1 MIAMKILTEMKRII
15 IASCLVLAAIFAN
28 AQSWNPYVNQAITD
42 PAPLLPWEFGG
53 TGVLSFNVGNS
64 GSDPLPLVVNQEM
77 GLVITLSSGV
87 PNNTDPLE
95 ALGGT
100 WLNYFNWT
108 YDAGNKTFT
117 GIQNKPIPGTTP
129 AVPAVGTIT
138 IQYKVTVNTS
148 GLQPSNGFNVNV
160 QPPDYTNGKQATDD
174 DAASSYT
181 YVKAL
186 DFGDA
191 PESYGIAYHEIYL
204 FKDPGNTYYT
214 NYVYLGAS
222 VDPEPANQPS
232 GNADGDDNNG
242 SDDEDGVVFPEL
254 TPGATVTI
262 PVTMTIIDGDVTYS
276 TYRLNAW
283 IDWNGDGN
291 FDTGER
297 IANNISIDYFVLGGI
312 SGTYNLSV
320 TVPANATTSPTYARF
335 RFGSGLTSPFNDPAA
350 TSIPV
355 GEVEDYMIVIGCTPP
370 PAPIVGVIT
379 QPSCATPTGSV
390 VLSGLP
396 STGSWIITRS
406 PGGTTY
412 TGSGT
417 SFTVT
422 GLPPATTYTFTVT
435 SSEGCPSPSSENVV
449 INAAPTVP
457 ILGGDSDVCAGQT
470 TTVTPGTGGTWTS
483 SNTSIATVTN
493 AGVVTG
499 VSAGVVTLTYTRTS
513 DGCSNTM
520 NFTVYATPSAP
531 TGMLAITNST
541 CTNCTLSGGSIAL
554 GTVTGT
560 GGTLQF
566 STDGGVSWSTSLPV
580 YDQDGP
586 AQMIHASVLSA
597 DGCRSAMTLVGTTAP
612 GTCTTPSAPTGTLDI
627 TNSTCANCTVSGGTI
642 ALGSVTGSG
651 GTLQFSTDGGT
662 TWSSSLPVY
671 NQTGP
676 VQLIYASVLSA
687 DGCRSNIVLVGS
699 TSPGTCTTPAAPTG
713 TLAIINS
720 TCTDCVVSGGSIAL
734 GTLNGSGGTLQFSTD
749 GGATWSATLPVYDQD
764 GPAQTIHASVL
775 SANGCRSVMI
785 LAGTTAPGVC
795 TPANAG
801 SDQAVDCYSTGTA
814 TMSATGT
821 GTWSLGA
828 GSAGT
833 VTITNPS
840 SPTTTVTS
848 FSAPGT
854 YNLVWT
860 TTNGCTDI
868 AVITAG
874 TDCGC
879 PITGNT
885 ITQPTPAGS
894 CAPYGGTT
902 IFGSAPS
909 PGGGTYLW
917 EVNSGSGFIP
927 APGINN
933 QQNYTTGALTAGTY
947 TYRRQYTTT
956 SGVICS
962 TYSNSVT
969 ITVYATPAAP
979 TGTLTIVNSSCT
991 NCMLSGGSISLGTV
1005 SGSGGTLQFSTD
1017 GGSTWSSSL
1026 PVYDQDGPAQ
1036 TIHASVVSPN
1046 GCRSP
1051 MTLVGT
1057 TAPGTCTTPAPPT
1070 GALDITNSSCT
1081 NCTLSGGTITLG
1093 TVTGTGGT
1101 LQFSTDGG
1109 TTWSATLPVYDQ
1121 DGPVQII
1128 YASVVSPNGC
1138 RSDIVLVGS
1147 TSPGACTT
1155 PSAPSGTL
1163 AIVNSTC
1170 INCVVSGGSIGLG
1183 TVTGT
1188 GGTLQF
1194 STDGGTTW
1202 SATLPVYDQDG
1213 PAQTIYA
1220 SILSANGCRSVMIL
1234 VGTTAPGVC
1243 TPANAGSDQ
1252 TVDCYITGTATMS
1265 ATGTG
1270 TWSLGAGSAGTATI
1284 TNPSSPTTTVT
1295 SFSAPGTY
1303 NLVWTTTNGC
1313 TDIAVITANNNCDCP
1328 VTNNIITEPSP
1339 ASGCAPFAG
1348 TTIMGAAASPGGGTY
1363 LWEVNSGS
1371 GFTAAPGTNNQQN
1384 YTTGTLTAGTYT
1396 YRRQY
1401 TTTSGVICSTYSNSV
1416 TITVYATPAPPT
1428 GALAITNSSCV
1439 DCTVSGGSIALGS
1452 VTGSGGTLQFS
1463 TDGGATWS
1471 ATLPSYDQD
1480 GPAQTIYASVLS
1492 PNGCRSVMSLVGTT
1506 SPGSCTTPATPTG
1519 TLAII
1524 NSTCTNC
1531 TVGGGTIALGTLSGS
1546 GGTLQFSTDGGATW
1560 SATLPSYNQEGP
1572 AQTIHASVLSPNG
1585 CRSTMILAG
1594 TTFPGSCTTP
1604 ATPTGTLAIINS
1616 TCTNCTVGGGT
1627 IGLGTLSG
1635 TGGTL
1640 QFSTDGGA
1648 TWSATLPSYNQ
1659 EGPAQTIHAS
1669 VLSADGCRSVM
1680 ILAGTTAPGVCMPA
1694 NAGPDQ
1700 SVDCYST
1707 GTATMSATGTGT
1719 WSLGAGSA
1727 GTATIANPASPTTT
1741 VTGFSVPGTY
1751 NLIWTTTNGC
1761 MDVAVITAGTD
1772 CTCPITNNT
1781 ITQPSPAGGCAP
1793 FAGTTIMGAAASPGG
1808 GTYLWEVSTG
1818 NGFIPAP
1825 GTNNQQ
1831 NYTTGTLNAGT
1842 YTYRRQYTTVT
1853 GVICT
1858 TTSNS
1863 VNIIV
1868 NAAPAAPAGTLAITN
1883 SSCTDCTVSGGSI
1896 ALGSVTGIGGTLQFS
1911 TDGGATW
1918 SLTLPAYDQDGPAQT
1933 IHASVLSADGCRS
1946 AMTLV
1951 GTTAPGSCTTS
1962 EAPTGTLTITNST
1975 CSNCTVSGGSIALGS
1990 VTGIGGTLQFSTDG
2004 GATWSA
2010 TLPVYDQDG
2019 PAQTI
2024 HASVLSADGCRS
2036 AMILAG
2042 TTAPGIC
2049 VPANA
2054 GSDQTVDCY
2063 STGRA
2068 TMSATGTGTWSLG
2081 AGSAGTATIANP
2093 SSPTTTVTG
2102 FSAPG
2107 TYNLVWTTTNG
2118 CTDIVV
2124 ITAGTDC
2131 TCPITNNTISEP
2143 SPASGC
2149 APFAGTTIM
2158 GAAASPGG
2166 GTYLWEVST
2175 GGAFTPAPG
2184 TNNQQNY
2191 TTGTLN
2197 AGTYTYR
2204 RQYTTTSGV
2213 VCTTTSNSV
2222 TVTVYATPATP
2233 TVSVTQPSCETN
2245 SGVITVT
2252 TPVGAGYQYSING
2265 IVYQS
2270 GNRFTGVAP
2279 GTYQVTVKNEYGCI
2293 SKPRQVTITLSGCGA
2308 DLAIEKTVNAEIPY
2322 FGTDLTFTIRVTNN
2336 GPDNATNI
2344 VVTDI
2349 LPSGYT
2355 FLSATP
2361 SRGTWDAPTW
2371 TLAYLRAG
2379 ASETLKI
2386 NARVNSTG
2394 TYVNTASVTGS
2405 SEDPV
2410 PGNNS
2415 DSAETD
2421 PVAPSLIIV
2430 NEHLVMCGESTL
2442 TGNILA
2448 NGDRD
2453 YLGSTLTVNT
2463 TPVAS
2468 PVHGVVVIA
2477 ADGSFTY
2484 TPESGF
2490 SGIDR
2495 AVFQVCSPLT
2505 CKYDTLFVT
2514 VYTDITVDAGE
2525 DQDVCGVTSLQLTG
2539 TAYPGA
2545 VSAWTRISGP
2555 NVPVFSAPSAATTTV
2570 SGLIRGSYLFL
2581 YSHQL
2586 AGCYGEDTV
2595 RVTVHDPPK
2604 ASAGPDAV
2612 MCSGNDYKVTGSSA
2626 SDYASVTWTHNGMGT
2641 LEDANSLHPVY
2652 HSPAGESGDVVLT
2665 MHVTPFGGEGCSDVW
2680 DSMVITILPKPE
2692 IQCPEETDFVFKAS
2706 PGLCGYVIPNKEL
2719 DALGAFSFMCDQ
2731 IMVRHDFETW
2741 GNPQTLEGAFFPVG
2755 TTVVEW
2761 WAEACGPSCN
2771 SDTCRISVTVVD
2783 EEPPVFVN
2791 CPYGDVFVVGLYP
2804 GACETGAVWS
2814 IPVARDNCSGVEVTQ
2829 VDGPSLGTQLTA
2841 GQYTI
2846 RYKAEDASGNI
2857 AFCAFILKV
2866 VDTEYPFMVC
2876 QPDIYMD
2883 NDPGLCG
2890 WKSPP
2895 HSLSPLLA
2903 NSNCSFGITWEVI
2916 NPDGTRATGV
2926 DDVSGYTF
2934 LTGTST
2940 VKYILRETAGS
2951 QADSCA
2957 FTVTIRDR
2965 EAPALLCGAPVTYKP
2980 GAGECYAD
2988 IIPAPPAYTENCNR
3002 PVTLSYKVW
3011 APDNSVSGPF
3021 KVSALPYRFMAGISQ
3036 IIWTVTDE
3044 SGNSAVCMQQVNVI
3058 VDNSTIK
3065 PFAGENA
3072 SICEGSTFT
3081 SGDAS
3086 APAGLELEWRSSG
3099 TGTFSDPA
3107 ALRPVYTPSPADIL
3121 NGSVILILTASS
3133 ECASA
3138 SDFLILTIT
3147 GYPEVYA
3154 GEDFSACDGDIIHF
3168 DTATAVNA
3176 APLIWTTTGA
3186 GTLSDNTALHPV
3198 YTPGE
3203 GEFGVIRFVLTGH
3216 GQEGCTGVI
3225 VSDTLFLTIHE
3236 PLLVDAGEDRII
3248 LRNRSVNLMATV
3260 ENGSGNFFY
3269 NWEPATKVYNHNT
3282 SSTETQPLNADT
3294 RFILT
3299 VTDGVSGCV
3308 GRDTVDVAVKDDID
3322 DVLIIYN
3329 AISPNKDGINDVWL
3343 IDGIDLF
3350 PDNEV
3355 MIFNRWGDKIIE
3367 FQGYGKNEVL
3377 WDGTN
3382 SHGKPVP
3389 DGTYYYLLKIHNEK
3403 TYTGWIQVKSSY

>member
-627 TNSTCANCTVSGGTI
+627 TNSTCANCTISGGTI

-1109 TTWSATLPVYDQ
+1109 TTWSATLPV
-1121 DGPVQII
+1121 
-1128 YASVVSPNGC
+1128 
-1138 RSDIVLVGS
+1138 
-1147 TSPGACTT
+1147 
-1155 PSAPSGTL
+1155 
-1163 AIVNSTC
+1163 
-1170 INCVVSGGSIGLG
+1170 
-1183 TVTGT
+1183 
-1188 GGTLQF
+1188 
-1194 STDGGTTW
+1194 
-1202 SATLPVYDQDG
+1202 
-1213 PAQTIYA
+1213 
-1220 SILSANGCRSVMIL
+1220 
-1234 VGTTAPGVC
+1234 
-1243 TPANAGSDQ
+1243 
-1252 TVDCYITGTATMS
+1252 
-1265 ATGTG
+1265 
-1270 TWSLGAGSAGTATI
+1270 
-1284 TNPSSPTTTVT
+1284 
-1295 SFSAPGTY
+1295 
-1303 NLVWTTTNGC
+1303 
-1313 TDIAVITANNNCDCP
+1313 
-1328 VTNNIITEPSP
+1328 
-1339 ASGCAPFAG
+1339 
-1348 TTIMGAAASPGGGTY
+1348 
-1363 LWEVNSGS
+1363 
-1371 GFTAAPGTNNQQN
+1371 
-1384 YTTGTLTAGTYT
+1384 
-1396 YRRQY
+1396 
-1401 TTTSGVICSTYSNSV
+1401 
-1416 TITVYATPAPPT
+1416 
-1428 GALAITNSSCV
+1428 
-1439 DCTVSGGSIALGS
+1439 
-1452 VTGSGGTLQFS
+1452 
-1463 TDGGATWS
+1463 
-1471 ATLPSYDQD
+1471 
-1480 GPAQTIYASVLS
+1480 
-1492 PNGCRSVMSLVGTT
+1492 
-1506 SPGSCTTPATPTG
+1506 
-1519 TLAII
+1519 
-1524 NSTCTNC
+1524 
-1531 TVGGGTIALGTLSGS
+1531 
-1546 GGTLQFSTDGGATW
+1546 
-1560 SATLPSYNQEGP
+1560 
-1572 AQTIHASVLSPNG
+1572 
-1585 CRSTMILAG
+1585 
-1594 TTFPGSCTTP
+1594 
-1604 ATPTGTLAIINS
+1604 
-1616 TCTNCTVGGGT
+1616 
-1627 IGLGTLSG
+1627 
-1635 TGGTL
+1635 
-1640 QFSTDGGA
+1640 
-1648 TWSATLPSYNQ
+1648 
-1659 EGPAQTIHAS
+1659 
-1669 VLSADGCRSVM
+1669 
-1680 ILAGTTAPGVCMPA
+1680 
-1694 NAGPDQ
+1694 
-1700 SVDCYST
+1700 
-1707 GTATMSATGTGT
+1707 
-1719 WSLGAGSA
+1719 
-1727 GTATIANPASPTTT
+1727 
-1741 VTGFSVPGTY
+1741 
-1751 NLIWTTTNGC
+1751 
-1761 MDVAVITAGTD
+1761 
-1772 CTCPITNNT
+1772 
-1781 ITQPSPAGGCAP
+1781 
-1793 FAGTTIMGAAASPGG
+1793 
-1808 GTYLWEVSTG
+1808 
-1818 NGFIPAP
+1818 
-1825 GTNNQQ
+1825 
-1831 NYTTGTLNAGT
+1831 
-1842 YTYRRQYTTVT
+1842 
-1853 GVICT
+1853 
-1858 TTSNS
+1858 
-1863 VNIIV
+1863 
-1868 NAAPAAPAGTLAITN
+1868 
-1883 SSCTDCTVSGGSI
+1883 
-1896 ALGSVTGIGGTLQFS
+1896 
-1911 TDGGATW
+1911 
-1918 SLTLPAYDQDGPAQT
+1918 
-1933 IHASVLSADGCRS
+1933 
-1946 AMTLV
+1946 
-1951 GTTAPGSCTTS
+1951 
-1962 EAPTGTLTITNST
+1962 
-1975 CSNCTVSGGSIALGS
+1975 
-1990 VTGIGGTLQFSTDG
+1990 
-2004 GATWSA
+2004 
-2010 TLPVYDQDG
+2010 
-2019 PAQTI
+2019 
-2024 HASVLSADGCRS
+2024 
-2036 AMILAG
+2036 
-2042 TTAPGIC
+2042 
-2049 VPANA
+2049 
-2054 GSDQTVDCY
+2054 
-2063 STGRA
+2063 
-2068 TMSATGTGTWSLG
+2068 
-2081 AGSAGTATIANP
+2081 
-2093 SSPTTTVTG
+2093 
-2102 FSAPG
+2102 
-2107 TYNLVWTTTNG
+2107 
-2118 CTDIVV
+2118 
-2124 ITAGTDC
+2124 
-2131 TCPITNNTISEP
+2131 
-2143 SPASGC
+2143 
-2149 APFAGTTIM
+2149 
-2158 GAAASPGG
+2158 
-2166 GTYLWEVST
+2166 
-2175 GGAFTPAPG
+2175 
-2184 TNNQQNY
+2184 
-2191 TTGTLN
+2191 
-2197 AGTYTYR
+2197 
-2204 RQYTTTSGV
+2204 
-2213 VCTTTSNSV
+2213 
-2222 TVTVYATPATP
+2222 
-2233 TVSVTQPSCETN
+2233 
-2245 SGVITVT
+2245 
-2252 TPVGAGYQYSING
+2252 
-2265 IVYQS
+2265 
-2270 GNRFTGVAP
+2270 
-2279 GTYQVTVKNEYGCI
+2279 
-2293 SKPRQVTITLSGCGA
+2293 
-2308 DLAIEKTVNAEIPY
+2308 
-2322 FGTDLTFTIRVTNN
+2322 
-2336 GPDNATNI
+2336 
-2344 VVTDI
+2344 
-2349 LPSGYT
+2349 
-2355 FLSATP
+2355 
-2361 SRGTWDAPTW
+2361 
-2371 TLAYLRAG
+2371 
-2379 ASETLKI
+2379 
-2386 NARVNSTG
+2386 
-2394 TYVNTASVTGS
+2394 
-2405 SEDPV
+2405 
-2410 PGNNS
+2410 
-2415 DSAETD
+2415 
-2421 PVAPSLIIV
+2421 
-2430 NEHLVMCGESTL
+2430 
-2442 TGNILA
+2442 
-2448 NGDRD
+2448 
-2453 YLGSTLTVNT
+2453 
-2463 TPVAS
+2463 
-2468 PVHGVVVIA
+2468 
-2477 ADGSFTY
+2477 
-2484 TPESGF
+2484 
-2490 SGIDR
+2490 
-2495 AVFQVCSPLT
+2495 
-2505 CKYDTLFVT
+2505 
-2514 VYTDITVDAGE
+2514 
-2525 DQDVCGVTSLQLTG
+2525 
-2539 TAYPGA
+2539 
-2545 VSAWTRISGP
+2545 
-2555 NVPVFSAPSAATTTV
+2555 
-2570 SGLIRGSYLFL
+2570 
-2581 YSHQL
+2581 
-2586 AGCYGEDTV
+2586 
-2595 RVTVHDPPK
+2595 
-2604 ASAGPDAV
+2604 
-2612 MCSGNDYKVTGSSA
+2612 
-2626 SDYASVTWTHNGMGT
+2626 
-2641 LEDANSLHPVY
+2641 
-2652 HSPAGESGDVVLT
+2652 
-2665 MHVTPFGGEGCSDVW
+2665 
-2680 DSMVITILPKPE
+2680 
-2692 IQCPEETDFVFKAS
+2692 
-2706 PGLCGYVIPNKEL
+2706 
-2719 DALGAFSFMCDQ
+2719 
-2731 IMVRHDFETW
+2731 
-2741 GNPQTLEGAFFPVG
+2741 
-2755 TTVVEW
+2755 
-2761 WAEACGPSCN
+2761 
-2771 SDTCRISVTVVD
+2771 
-2783 EEPPVFVN
+2783 
-2791 CPYGDVFVVGLYP
+2791 
-2804 GACETGAVWS
+2804 
-2814 IPVARDNCSGVEVTQ
+2814 
-2829 VDGPSLGTQLTA
+2829 
-2841 GQYTI
+2841 
-2846 RYKAEDASGNI
+2846 
-2857 AFCAFILKV
+2857 
-2866 VDTEYPFMVC
+2866 
-2876 QPDIYMD
+2876 
-2883 NDPGLCG
+2883 
-2890 WKSPP
+2890 
-2895 HSLSPLLA
+2895 
-2903 NSNCSFGITWEVI
+2903 
-2916 NPDGTRATGV
+2916 
-2926 DDVSGYTF
+2926 
-2934 LTGTST
+2934 
-2940 VKYILRETAGS
+2940 
-2951 QADSCA
+2951 
-2957 FTVTIRDR
+2957 
-2965 EAPALLCGAPVTYKP
+2965 
-2980 GAGECYAD
+2980 
-2988 IIPAPPAYTENCNR
+2988 
-3002 PVTLSYKVW
+3002 
-3011 APDNSVSGPF
+3011 
-3021 KVSALPYRFMAGISQ
+3021 
-3036 IIWTVTDE
+3036 
-3044 SGNSAVCMQQVNVI
+3044 
-3058 VDNSTIK
+3058 
-3065 PFAGENA
+3065 
-3072 SICEGSTFT
+3072 
-3081 SGDAS
+3081 
-3086 APAGLELEWRSSG
+3086 
-3099 TGTFSDPA
+3099 
-3107 ALRPVYTPSPADIL
+3107 
-3121 NGSVILILTASS
+3121 
-3133 ECASA
+3133 
-3138 SDFLILTIT
+3138 
-3147 GYPEVYA
+3147 
-3154 GEDFSACDGDIIHF
+3154 
-3168 DTATAVNA
+3168 
-3176 APLIWTTTGA
+3176 
-3186 GTLSDNTALHPV
+3186 
-3198 YTPGE
+3198 
-3203 GEFGVIRFVLTGH
+3203 
-3216 GQEGCTGVI
+3216 
-3225 VSDTLFLTIHE
+3225 
-3236 PLLVDAGEDRII
+3236 
-3248 LRNRSVNLMATV
+3248 
-3260 ENGSGNFFY
+3260 
-3269 NWEPATKVYNHNT
+3269 
-3282 SSTETQPLNADT
+3282 
-3294 RFILT
+3294 
-3299 VTDGVSGCV
+3299 
-3308 GRDTVDVAVKDDID
+3308 
-3322 DVLIIYN
+3322 
-3329 AISPNKDGINDVWL
+3329 
-3343 IDGIDLF
+3343 
-3350 PDNEV
+3350 
-3355 MIFNRWGDKIIE
+3355 
-3367 FQGYGKNEVL
+3367 
-3377 WDGTN
+3377 
-3382 SHGKPVP
+3382 
-3389 DGTYYYLLKIHNEK
+3389 
-3403 TYTGWIQVKSSY
+3403 